1 MTTTKKDKNLFKRCY
16 IWNKHDDHIHL
27 EYFIIVFF
35 LFYGVSL
42 QVFKKML
49 INHVENIATC
59 KICVLQI
66 FCQLILIIIWNKR
79 INTRYLNT
87 YITYFRLQ
95 NLDMINYKR
104 KTNVSNKKIEK
115 YENTKIKG
123 EVWDDNREDEN
134 KDKKIFDN
142 DYYLSLNS
150 ALIGE
155 GSSSHIWK
163 QKIV

>member
-1 MTTTKKDKNLFKRCY
+1 
-16 IWNKHDDHIHL
+16 
-27 EYFIIVFF
+27 
-35 LFYGVSL
+35 
-42 QVFKKML
+42 
-49 INHVENIATC
+49 
-59 KICVLQI
+59 
-66 FCQLILIIIWNKR
+66 
-79 INTRYLNT
+79 
-87 YITYFRLQ
+87 
-95 NLDMINYKR
+95 MINYKR